1 MAKKDTDN
9 VLDDQENGGVED
21 NEQPQTVR
29 ESIRAAFNEQRES
42 DERDSDESDELSL
55 GDDKKK
61 ERKARSDSDTVG
73 DGEPDKDGSDKTP
86 KLKGKKE
93 EGTDEQVPSEKGEK
107 KEELKVEPPPFYRNK
122 GKATWDKLSPEDK
135 QTIVTREKEVS
146 DGFAQVSQRIRAIED
161 IERVISPRL
170 PMIQQLGIS
179 PVQTVERLFQWMDA
193 LQGPNK
199 VEAFKDLAKSVGYNL
214 AQGSASANPT
224 EEPTADE
231 PPPWFSE
238 FTGTVDKRLSRVD
251 QIEQE
256 IANQKQVHVANTVSN
271 WAKDK
276 PHYAKVAP
284 LMGQLLQSGIV
295 GLKADGSVD
304 LDSAYEK
311 AIKLDPD
318 VVALIQQEAATK
330 SAKEAEEKATREA
343 KEKAEKLTRARKAG
357 SGLRPSPASGPS
369 ALPGKGTGTGLN
381 GKGKDTTVRASI
393 RAALEELRE

>member
-9 VLDDQENGGVED
+9 ILDDQDDVED
-21 NEQPQTVR
+21 SEQPQTVR
-29 ESIRAAFNEQRES
+29 ESIKAAFNEQRES
-42 DERDSDESDELSL
+42 DGQDSDGSHEQDLD
-55 GDDKKK
+55 GAKGKQ
-61 ERKARSDSDTVG
+61 RKARSDNDT
-73 DGEPDKDGSDKTP
+73 DAGEEP
-86 KLKGKKE
+86 KEKQASSKGADTEASRNQKRE
-93 EGTDEQVPSEKGEK
+93 ESEK
-107 KEELKVEPPPFYRNK
+107 KEEVKGDKVEPPPFYRNK
-122 GKATWDKLSPEDK
+122 GKATWDKLSLEDK
-135 QTIVTREKEVS
+135 QTITAREKEVS
-146 DGFAQVSQRIRAIED
+146 DGFAQVSQRIRAIEE

-179 PVQTVERLFQWMDA
+179 PTQTVERLFQWMDA

-199 VEAFKDLAKSVGYNL
+199 VEAFKDLAKSVGYNF
-214 AQGSASANPT
+214 AQAAVSANSPN
-224 EEPTADE
+224 EPTADG

-238 FTGTVDKRLSRVD
+238 FTGTVDQRLAKVE

-304 LDSAYEK
+304 LDGAYEK

-318 VVALIQQEAATK
+318 VVALIQQEATTK

-343 KEKAEKLTRARKAG
+343 KEKADKLTRARKAG

-369 ALPGKGTGTGLN
+369 ALPGKNSGSGLN
-381 GKGKDTTVRASI
+381 GKKDQTVRGSI